1 MVDIIIDN
9 NMTTEQVTMTPEE
22 RAEYEEFRAKKAQER
37 EAAVRKQQREEYA
50 RLVDDEV
57 AAAVA
62 QLEELSE
69 QMTTIKKTIFDNF
82 DTIIKMKREVMS
94 LCKPDGQYTH
104 TFTSSDSKCRIT
116 LGNRMVDDYR
126 DTVEDGIAM
135 VKDYITSLAKD
146 EDSAQ
151 LVGLIMSLLER
162 NKSGALQPSR
172 VIRLRQL
179 ADKRQDPRLLEG
191 VKIIEDS
198 YQPYASSTFV
208 QAEIKGATGWMTIPL
223 NISAV

>member
-1 MVDIIIDN
+1 MQ
-9 NMTTEQVTMTPEE
+9 EQVTMTPEE
-22 RAEYEEFRAKKAQER
+22 RAEYEEFRAQKARER
-37 EAAVRKQQREEYA
+37 EEAARKAQREEYA

-57 AAAVA
+57 AAAVD
-62 QLEELSE
+62 QLKELSE

-82 DTIIKMKREVMS
+82 DTIIRMKREVMS

-104 TFTSSDSKCRIT
+104 TFTSSDSRCRIT

>member
-1 MVDIIIDN
+1 ME
-9 NMTTEQVTMTPEE
+9 EQVMMTPEE

-37 EAAVRKQQREEYA
+37 EEAARKAQREEYA

-57 AAAVA
+57 AAAVD
-62 QLEELSE
+62 QLKELSE

>member
-1 MVDIIIDN
+1 ME
-9 NMTTEQVTMTPEE
+9 EQVTMTPDE

-37 EAAVRKQQREEYA
+37 EAAARKAQREEYA

-69 QMTTIKKTIFDNF
+69 QMSTIKKTIFDNF

-94 LCKPDGQYTH
+94 LCKPEGQYTH
-104 TFTSSDSKCRIT
+104 TFTSSDSRCRIT

-208 QAEIKGATGWMTIPL
+208 QAEIKGATGWVTIPL

>member
-1 MVDIIIDN
+1 
-9 NMTTEQVTMTPEE
+9 MTTEQVTMTPEE

-37 EAAVRKQQREEYA
+37 EEAARKAQREEYA

-62 QLEELSE
+62 QLEELSD
-69 QMTTIKKTIFDNF
+69 QMSTIKKTIFDNF

-94 LCKPDGQYTH
+94 LCKPEGQYTH
-104 TFTSSDSKCRIT
+104 TFTSSDSRCRIT

-126 DTVEDGIAM
+126 DTVEDGILM

-208 QAEIKGATGWMTIPL
+208 QAEIKGATGWVTIPL

>member
-1 MVDIIIDN
+1 ME
-9 NMTTEQVTMTPEE
+9 EQVTMTPEE

-37 EAAVRKQQREEYA
+37 EEAARKVQREEYA

-69 QMTTIKKTIFDNF
+69 QMATIKKTIFHNF
-82 DTIIKMKREVMS
+82 DTIIRMKREVMS

-104 TFTSSDSKCRIT
+104 TFTSSDSRCRIT

-208 QAEIKGATGWMTIPL
+208 QAEIKGATGWVTIPL

>member
-1 MVDIIIDN
+1 ME
-9 NMTTEQVTMTPEE
+9 EQVTMTPEE

-37 EAAVRKQQREEYA
+37 EEAARKAQREEYA

-69 QMTTIKKTIFDNF
+69 QMSTIKKTIFDNF
-82 DTIIKMKREVMS
+82 DAIIKMKREVMS

-104 TFTSSDSKCRIT
+104 TFTSSDSRCRIT

-126 DTVEDGIAM
+126 DTVEDGILM

>member
-1 MVDIIIDN
+1 ME
-9 NMTTEQVTMTPEE
+9 EQVTMTPEE
-22 RAEYEEFRAKKAQER
+22 RAEYEEFRAKKARER
-37 EAAVRKQQREEYA
+37 EEAARKAQREEYA

-62 QLEELSE
+62 QLRELSE
-69 QMTTIKKTIFDNF
+69 QMTTIKKTIFENF

-94 LCKPDGQYTH
+94 LCKPEGQYTH
-104 TFTSSDSKCRIT
+104 TFTSSDSRCRIT

>member
-1 MVDIIIDN
+1 ME
-9 NMTTEQVTMTPEE
+9 EQVTMTPEE

-37 EAAVRKQQREEYA
+37 EEAARKAQREDYA

-69 QMTTIKKTIFDNF
+69 QMSTIKKTIFDNF

-94 LCKPDGQYTH
+94 LCKPEGQYTH
-104 TFTSSDSKCRIT
+104 TFTSSDSRCRIT

-126 DTVEDGIAM
+126 DTVEDGILM

-208 QAEIKGATGWMTIPL
+208 QAEIKGATGWVTIPL

>member
-1 MVDIIIDN
+1 ME
-9 NMTTEQVTMTPEE
+9 EQVTMTPEE
-22 RAEYEEFRAKKAQER
+22 RAEYEEFKAKKAQER
-37 EAAVRKQQREEYA
+37 EAAVRKAQREEYA

-69 QMTTIKKTIFDNF
+69 QMATIKKTIFENF

-126 DTVEDGIAM
+126 DTVEDGILM

>member
-1 MVDIIIDN
+1 ME
-9 NMTTEQVTMTPEE
+9 EQVTMTPEE
-22 RAEYEEFRAKKAQER
+22 RAEYEEFRAQKARER
-37 EAAVRKQQREEYA
+37 EEAARKAQREEYA

-62 QLEELSE
+62 QLQELSE
-69 QMTTIKKTIFDNF
+69 QMATIKKTIFDNF
-82 DTIIKMKREVMS
+82 DTIIRMKREVMS

-104 TFTSSDSKCRIT
+104 TFTSSDSRCRIT

>member
-1 MVDIIIDN
+1 ME
-9 NMTTEQVTMTPEE
+9 EQVTMTPEE
-22 RAEYEEFRAKKAQER
+22 RAEYEEFRAQKARER
-37 EAAVRKQQREEYA
+37 EEAARKAQREEYA

-57 AAAVA
+57 AAAVD
-62 QLEELSE
+62 QLKELSE

-104 TFTSSDSKCRIT
+104 TFTSSDSRCRIT

-126 DTVEDGIAM
+126 DTVEDGILM

-208 QAEIKGATGWMTIPL
+208 QAEIKGATGWVTIPL

>member
-1 MVDIIIDN
+1 ME
-9 NMTTEQVTMTPEE
+9 EQVTMTPEE

-37 EAAVRKQQREEYA
+37 EAAARKQQREEYA

-69 QMTTIKKTIFDNF
+69 QMSTIKKTIFENF

-94 LCKPDGQYTH
+94 LCKPEGQYTH
-104 TFTSSDSKCRIT
+104 TFTSSDSRWRIT

-208 QAEIKGATGWMTIPL
+208 QAEIKGATGWETIPL

>member
-1 MVDIIIDN
+1 
-9 NMTTEQVTMTPEE
+9 MTTEQVTMTPEE

-37 EAAVRKQQREEYA
+37 EEAARKAQREEYA

-69 QMTTIKKTIFDNF
+69 QMSTIKKTIFDNF

-94 LCKPDGQYTH
+94 LCKPEGQYTH
-104 TFTSSDSKCRIT
+104 TFTSSDSRCRIT

-126 DTVEDGIAM
+126 DTVEDGILM

-208 QAEIKGATGWMTIPL
+208 QAEIKGATGWVTIPL

>member
-1 MVDIIIDN
+1 
-9 NMTTEQVTMTPEE
+9 MTPEE
-22 RAEYEEFRAKKAQER
+22 WAEYEEFRAKKAQER
-37 EAAVRKQQREEYA
+37 EEAARKAQREEYA

-57 AAAVA
+57 AAAVD
-62 QLEELSE
+62 QLKELSE

-82 DTIIKMKREVMS
+82 DAIIKMKREVMS

-104 TFTSSDSKCRIT
+104 TFTSSDSRCRIT

-172 VIRLRQL
+172 LIRLRQL

-208 QAEIKGATGWMTIPL
+208 QAEIKGATGWVTIPL

>member
-1 MVDIIIDN
+1 ME
-9 NMTTEQVTMTPEE
+9 EQVTMTPEE
-22 RAEYEEFRAKKAQER
+22 RAEYEEFRAQKARER
-37 EAAVRKQQREEYA
+37 EEAARKAQREEYA

-62 QLEELSE
+62 QLQDLSE

-82 DTIIKMKREVMS
+82 DTIIRMKREVMS
-94 LCKPDGQYTH
+94 LCKPNGQYTH
-104 TFTSSDSKCRIT
+104 TFTSSDSRCRIT

>member
-1 MVDIIIDN
+1 ME
-9 NMTTEQVTMTPEE
+9 EQVTMTPEE
-22 RAEYEEFRAKKAQER
+22 RAEYEEFRAQKAQER
-37 EAAVRKQQREEYA
+37 EEAARKAQREEYA

-69 QMTTIKKTIFDNF
+69 QMSTIKKTIFDNF

-94 LCKPDGQYTH
+94 LCKPEGQYTH
-104 TFTSSDSKCRIT
+104 TFTSSDSRCRIT

-126 DTVEDGIAM
+126 DTVEDGILM

-208 QAEIKGATGWMTIPL
+208 QAEIKGATGWVTIPL

>member
-1 MVDIIIDN
+1 MQ
-9 NMTTEQVTMTPEE
+9 EQVTMTPEE

-37 EAAVRKQQREEYA
+37 EEAARKAQREEYA

-57 AAAVA
+57 AAAVD
-62 QLEELSE
+62 QLKELSE

>member
-1 MVDIIIDN
+1 ME
-9 NMTTEQVTMTPEE
+9 EQVTMTPEE
-22 RAEYEEFRAKKAQER
+22 RAEYEEFRAQKARER
-37 EAAVRKQQREEYA
+37 EEAARKAQREEYA

-57 AAAVA
+57 AAAVD
-62 QLEELSE
+62 QLKELSE
-69 QMTTIKKTIFDNF
+69 QMATIKKTIFDNF
-82 DTIIKMKREVMS
+82 DTIIHMKREVMS

-104 TFTSSDSKCRIT
+104 TFTSSDSRCRIT

-208 QAEIKGATGWMTIPL
+208 QAEIKGATGWVTIPL

>member
-1 MVDIIIDN
+1 ME
-9 NMTTEQVTMTPEE
+9 EQVTMTPEE
-22 RAEYEEFRAKKAQER
+22 RAEYEEFRAQKARER
-37 EAAVRKQQREEYA
+37 EEAARKQQREEYA

-57 AAAVA
+57 AAAVD
-62 QLEELSE
+62 QLKELSE
-69 QMTTIKKTIFDNF
+69 QMATIKKTIFDNF

-94 LCKPDGQYTH
+94 LGKPDGQYTH
-104 TFTSSDSKCRIT
+104 TFTSSDSQCRIT

-126 DTVEDGIAM
+126 DTVEDGILM

-208 QAEIKGATGWMTIPL
+208 QAEIKGATGWTTIPL

>member
-1 MVDIIIDN
+1 ME
-9 NMTTEQVTMTPEE
+9 EQVTMTPEE
-22 RAEYEEFRAKKAQER
+22 RAEYEEFRAQKARER
-37 EAAVRKQQREEYA
+37 EEAARKAQREEYA

-57 AAAVA
+57 AAAVD
-62 QLEELSE
+62 QLKELSE
-69 QMTTIKKTIFDNF
+69 QMATIKKTIFDNF
-82 DTIIKMKREVMS
+82 DTIIRMKREVMS

-104 TFTSSDSKCRIT
+104 TFTSSDSRCRIT

-151 LVGLIMSLLER
+151 LVSLIMSLLER

>member
-1 MVDIIIDN
+1 ME
-9 NMTTEQVTMTPEE
+9 EQVTMTPEE
-22 RAEYEEFRAKKAQER
+22 RAEYEEFRAKKARER
-37 EAAVRKQQREEYA
+37 EEAARKAQREEYA

-69 QMTTIKKTIFDNF
+69 QMSTIKKTIFENF
-82 DTIIKMKREVMS
+82 DTIIRMKREVMS
-94 LCKPDGQYTH
+94 LCKPEGQYTN
-104 TFTSSDSKCRIT
+104 TFTSSDSRCRIT

-126 DTVEDGIAM
+126 DTVEDGILM

-208 QAEIKGATGWMTIPL
+208 QAEIKGATGWVTIPL

>member
-1 MVDIIIDN
+1 ME
-9 NMTTEQVTMTPEE
+9 EQVTMTPEE
-22 RAEYEEFRAKKAQER
+22 RAEYEEFRAKKARER
-37 EAAVRKQQREEYA
+37 EEAARKAQREEYA

-69 QMTTIKKTIFDNF
+69 QMSTIKKTIFDNF

-94 LCKPDGQYTH
+94 LCKPEGQYTH
-104 TFTSSDSKCRIT
+104 TFTSSDSRCRIT

-126 DTVEDGIAM
+126 DTVEDGILM

-208 QAEIKGATGWMTIPL
+208 QAEIKGATGWETIPL

>member
-1 MVDIIIDN
+1 ME
-9 NMTTEQVTMTPEE
+9 EQVTMTPEE

-37 EAAVRKQQREEYA
+37 EEAARKQQREEYA

-62 QLEELSE
+62 QLQELSE

-82 DTIIKMKREVMS
+82 DTIIRMKREVMS

-104 TFTSSDSKCRIT
+104 TFTSSDSRCRIT

-208 QAEIKGATGWMTIPL
+208 QAEIKGATGWVTIPL

>member
-1 MVDIIIDN
+1 ME
-9 NMTTEQVTMTPEE
+9 EQVMMTPEE
-22 RAEYEEFRAKKAQER
+22 RAEYEEFKAKKAQER

-69 QMTTIKKTIFDNF
+69 QMSTIKKTIFDNF

-104 TFTSSDSKCRIT
+104 TFTSSDSRCRIT

-126 DTVEDGIAM
+126 DTVEDGILM

-208 QAEIKGATGWMTIPL
+208 QAEIKGATGWVTIPL